1 MAFSGL
7 VALLVGIGFGRFGFT
22 PLVPGLVQA
31 GWFSAGVAGVLGAS
45 NLLGFM
51 AGAHWSR
58 LLLRYL
64 SIPALLR
71 ISMVAALAS
80 FAAGSLDWGFTWHL
94 LARLVSGV
102 AGGFA
107 MALSVP
113 AVLGATPAAKRGIVA
128 GILFAAMGIGIVISG
143 TVVPWLLGHSLPLAW
158 LGFVAIGAPL
168 AVLAWN
174 GLPRGLPAPP
184 SNAQADALG
193 PMAAPVFLIAAGIC
207 LGAAAFAPHTV
218 YWSDYI
224 ARELGLGN
232 HIAGL
237 YWILLGLSACIVPT
251 LLGMAA
257 DRIGFTLSL
266 RLTLAGLAVAV
277 ALPAF
282 ASGSFVLAFSS
293 LVVGGLGISIA
304 SLGSGRTNRMVGPA
318 RHAAVWGKMVIGFGL
333 SQAAS
338 GYLMAFLLAR
348 TGSYALL
355 FAVGGGLALLGV
367 AADWAA
373 ARLERRRGLAG
384 TNA

>member
-7 VALLVGIGFGRFGFT
+7 VALLIGIGFGRFGFT

-31 GWFSAGVAGVLGAS
+31 GWFSAGAAGVLGAS

-51 AGAHWSR
+51 AGAQWSR
-58 LLLRYL
+58 LLLRYF
-64 SIPALLR
+64 SIPTLLR

-80 FAAGSLDWGFTWHL
+80 FAAGALDWGFAWHL
-94 LARLVSGV
+94 SARLVSGV

-113 AVLGATPAAKRGIVA
+113 AVLGATPPAKRGVVA
-128 GILFAAMGIGIVISG
+128 GILFAAMGIGVVISG
-143 TVVPWLLGHSLPLAW
+143 TVVPWLLSYSLPLAW

-168 AVLAWN
+168 AAFAWN

-184 SNAQADALG
+184 TNAPAQTLG
-193 PMAAPVFLIAAGIC
+193 TMGAPVFLIATGIC

-224 ARELGLGN
+224 SRELGLGN
-232 HIAGL
+232 HVAGL

-251 LLGMAA
+251 LLGMTA

-266 RLTLAGLAVAV
+266 RLTLTGLALAVAV
-277 ALPAF
+277 PAI
-282 ASGSFVLAFSS
+282 ASGGFVLGFSS
-293 LVVGGLGISIA
+293 MVVGGFGVSIA

-318 RHAAVWGKMVIGFGL
+318 RHAAVWGKMVIGFGIA
-333 SQAAS
+333 QAVSA
-338 GYLMAFLLAR
+338 YLMAFLLAR

-373 ARLERRRGLAG
+373 ALLERRRGLVG